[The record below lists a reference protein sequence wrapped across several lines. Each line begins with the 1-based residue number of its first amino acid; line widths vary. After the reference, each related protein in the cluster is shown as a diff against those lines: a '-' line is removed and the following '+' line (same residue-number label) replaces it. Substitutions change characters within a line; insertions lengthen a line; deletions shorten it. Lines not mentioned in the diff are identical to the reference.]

1 METEASLLAMGFPA
15 ERVRSAMA
23 THGADLVAC
32 AAWLA
37 DTLDGSTDEDAQ
49 PASEPPAKRAK
60 MADASGMSGSTALPG
75 PKLGFHLSTLHRAWI
90 EAGLVGR
97 RCNEGTLSITDL
109 LSADSLCGCTEL
121 HIVNFMIDVRR
132 WLPISSPGSSALLLL
147 TIGLWIDTCARSST
161 LSCTSAPRC
170 APCRVWS

>member
-1 METEASLLAMGFPA
+1 MEAETEASLLAMGFPA

-49 PASEPPAKRAK
+49 PASEPPAKRSK
-60 MADASGMSGSTALPG
+60 MADAAGMSGSTALPG
-75 PKLGFHLSTLHRAWI
+75 PRLGFHLSTLHRAWI
-90 EAGLVGR
+90 EAGLVAR

-109 LSADSLCGCTEL
+109 LSADSLCGCSEL

-132 WLPISSPGSSALLLL
+132 WLPITSPLAPLLF
-147 TIGLWIDTCARSST
+147 C
-161 LSCTSAPRC
+161 C
-170 APCRVWS
+170 

>member
-1 METEASLLAMGFPA
+1 MECEASLLAMGFPA
-15 ERVRSAMA
+15 DRVRSAMA

-37 DTLDGSTDEDAQ
+37 DTLDGSTDEDEP
-49 PASEPPAKRAK
+49 PAFEPPAKRAK
-60 MADASGMSGSTALPG
+60 MSGSTALPG

-90 EAGLVGR
+90 ESGLVAR

-109 LSADSLCGCTEL
+109 LSADSLCGCEEL

-132 WLPISSPGSSALLLL
+132 WLPITSPLAPLLF
-147 TIGLWIDTCARSST
+147 C
-161 LSCTSAPRC
+161 C
-170 APCRVWS
+170 

>member
-1 METEASLLAMGFPA
+1 MEAESAETEASLLAMGFPA

-49 PASEPPAKRAK
+49 PASEPPAKRSK
-60 MADASGMSGSTALPG
+60 MHDAAGRSKMHDAAGMSGSAALPG

-90 EAGLVGR
+90 EAGLVAR

-109 LSADSLCGCTEL
+109 LSADSLCGCSEL

-132 WLPISSPGSSALLLL
+132 WLPITSPLAPLLF
-147 TIGLWIDTCARSST
+147 C
-161 LSCTSAPRC
+161 C
-170 APCRVWS
+170 

>member
-1 METEASLLAMGFPA
+1 MGFPA

-49 PASEPPAKRAK
+49 PASEPPAKRSK
-60 MADASGMSGSTALPG
+60 MADAAGRSKMHDAAGRSKMHDAAGMSGSTALPG

-90 EAGLVGR
+90 EAGLVAR
-97 RCNEGTLSITDL
+97 RD
-109 LSADSLCGCTEL
+109 AVD
-121 HIVNFMIDVRR
+121 H
-132 WLPISSPGSSALLLL
+132 
-147 TIGLWIDTCARSST
+147 
-161 LSCTSAPRC
+161 
-170 APCRVWS
+170 